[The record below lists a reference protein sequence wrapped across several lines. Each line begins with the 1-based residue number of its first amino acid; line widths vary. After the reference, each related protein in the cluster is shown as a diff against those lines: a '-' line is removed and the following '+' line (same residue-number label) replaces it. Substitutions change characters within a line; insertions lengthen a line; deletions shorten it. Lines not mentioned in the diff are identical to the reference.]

1 MRQVGI
7 IGIGHTKFG
16 KTEKGFLELLGE
28 AALLCFE
35 DAQITPGPEA
45 GIDQVF
51 VASMGGGMVNHISG
65 SASALADSLHLCPA
79 MAECVENGPASGA
92 SAVKLGYMAIASG
105 MCDRVL
111 VVGGEKMNG
120 RGGAAATDFV
130 ATMLHPEAEYNC
142 GLTLTSF
149 AAMFTRLIMERYGVT
164 MEDLARVAVKN
175 HANAMHNPYAQL
187 HKRVTLEELTQGEL
201 RAVCWGDV
209 NALELREG
217 KSPLEVVLCGCGEDG
232 RMRPLPRQEL
242 LLFTALNPEPGSPYG
257 VSLLRSMPF
266 LADIL
271 LKIYR
276 TIGKN
281 WERAGNVRYAVV
293 CRPGGDGMERG
304 SASERAGAIAAEW
317 SEAMRDSQ
325 SGVVRDFVAVGD
337 VSVKVIGADGP
348 VLDAA
353 VPVRQLL
360 EQLVA
365 KTGLP
370 PFLLGLSWS
379 STERMSAQQADL
391 LTSELW
397 ALRRAVEPVLLRI
410 CTLWLRLHGCGCA
423 PEIVWDDI
431 SLQDLVEE
439 AQADLYRARTE
450 QLRKGT

>member
-16 KTEKGFLELLGE
+16 KTEKGFLELRGE

-201 RAVCWGDV
+201 RDKMNPLVADPLRRYDICPMSDGAAAVLICRRCAW
-209 NALELREG
+209 
-217 KSPLEVVLCGCGEDG
+217 
-232 RMRPLPRQEL
+232 
-242 LLFTALNPEPGSPYG
+242 
-257 VSLLRSMPF
+257 
-266 LADIL
+266 
-271 LKIYR
+271 
-276 TIGKN
+276 
-281 WERAGNVRYAVV
+281 
-293 CRPGGDGMERG
+293 RPGGLMIWPE
-304 SASERAGAIAAEW
+304 
-317 SEAMRDSQ
+317 
-325 SGVVRDFVAVGD
+325 
-337 VSVKVIGADGP
+337 
-348 VLDAA
+348 
-353 VPVRQLL
+353 
-360 EQLVA
+360 
-365 KTGLP
+365 
-370 PFLLGLSWS
+370 
-379 STERMSAQQADL
+379 
-391 LTSELW
+391 
-397 ALRRAVEPVLLRI
+397 LRR
-410 CTLWLRLHGCGCA
+410 
-423 PEIVWDDI
+423 
-431 SLQDLVEE
+431 
-439 AQADLYRARTE
+439 
-450 QLRKGT
+450 RKWMWPNCMTRFRSWKL